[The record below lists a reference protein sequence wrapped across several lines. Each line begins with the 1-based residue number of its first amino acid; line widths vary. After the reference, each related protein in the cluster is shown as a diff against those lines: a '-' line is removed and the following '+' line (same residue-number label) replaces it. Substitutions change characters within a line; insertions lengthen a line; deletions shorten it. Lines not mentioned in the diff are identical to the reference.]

1 MGAWTFYLL
10 NDSESAGFVL
20 SHHAK
25 GFRKGP
31 GLAANNPLI
40 GRGLL
45 TAEGE
50 LWTQERQ
57 QLAPVFRPRNISA
70 MRPWLES
77 AVQEVLDPTLA
88 KSPQDLEAAML
99 ELSLYLVLKSVFA
112 TSDLSLASVRAMGE
126 DVRWLMHYFYHR
138 SRTVWRFPYVFPFNR
153 RYHRHAQHLIQRVED
168 ITFDKRPFMTL
179 HGHLPEDPETRRQAL
194 VTLLI
199 AGYETTGHA
208 MSWAL
213 YLAATHP
220 PVEERLVAESLSETT
235 PTPSTH
241 PWTYAAILESL
252 RLYPP
257 VWLLSRT
264 PTTAVTFSNV
274 TFRPGDIL
282 LISPW
287 LMHRSAD
294 HYPEPEAFRPER
306 WLNWRPPAPYAF
318 IPFGGGPR
326 RCIGEDLALTEALIV
341 VSRIVARY
349 RLTALGA
356 PRPSVFPGLTLQS
369 QDGLW
374 VTIQPRS
381 A

>member
-1 MGAWTFYLL
+1 
-10 NDSESAGFVL
+10 
-20 SHHAK
+20 
-25 GFRKGP
+25 
-31 GLAANNPLI
+31 
-40 GRGLL
+40 
-45 TAEGE
+45 
-50 LWTQERQ
+50 
-57 QLAPVFRPRNISA
+57 
-70 MRPWLES
+70 
-77 AVQEVLDPTLA
+77 
-88 KSPQDLEAAML
+88 
-99 ELSLYLVLKSVFA
+99 
-112 TSDLSLASVRAMGE
+112 
-126 DVRWLMHYFYHR
+126 
-138 SRTVWRFPYVFPFNR
+138 
-153 RYHRHAQHLIQRVED
+153 
-168 ITFDKRPFMTL
+168 
-179 HGHLPEDPETRRQAL
+179 
-194 VTLLI
+194 
-199 AGYETTGHA
+199 

-220 PVEERLVAESLSETT
+220 AVEERLVAESLSETT

-241 PWTYAAILESL
+241 PWTYATILESL

-294 HYPEPEAFRPER
+294 HYPEPDAFRPER
-306 WLNWRPPAPYAF
+306 WLDSRPPAPYAF

-341 VSRIVARY
+341 VSRIVSRY

-374 VTIQPRS
+374 VTIQPRT